1 MKKLIQF
8 FSFLSLVIVFSI
20 VSASAQTVKQYAAEV
35 PFDFSIG
42 QKSYQAGSYV
52 IKIARHS
59 QSSLVLSLE
68 DKNKNLLQTI
78 LVRGNG
84 DVSKNDPKLVF
95 ARHDNQRAL
104 TKMTTPDMGVTVPV
118 NKDIKQNSKAK
129 ALPAG
134 EAQGT
139 AVAAKN

>member
-1 MKKLIQF
+1 MKKLIQV
-8 FSFLSLVIVFSI
+8 FSFLSLVVVFSI
-20 VSASAQTVKQYAAEV
+20 VSANAQTIKQYAAEV
-35 PFDFSIG
+35 PFDFNIG

-52 IKIARHS
+52 IKISKHS

-68 DKNKNLLQTI
+68 DKNKNLLQSI

-84 DVSKNDPKLVF
+84 DVSKNETRLIF
-95 ARHDNQRAL
+95 THHDNQRVL
-104 TKMTTPDMGVTVPV
+104 TKMMTPDMGVTVLA
-118 NKDIKQNSKAK
+118 NDAARNSKAK

-134 EAQGT
+134 RAQGV